1 MQVENAM
8 TLAAHSIFYEGQ
20 NASGKCNDPGTAH
33 SIFYKVKMQVENAMT
48 LAAHS
53 ILHAVKMQVENFND
67 PGCTYA

>member
-8 TLAAHSIFYEGQ
+8 TLAAHSIIHE
-20 NASGKCNDPGTAH
+20 
-33 SIFYKVKMQVENAMT
+33 VKMQVENAMT